1 MDAQGNIDL
10 TGVYMDPVCGFSYKR
25 INTNNTTRHTVRLF
39 RENVCTFVETKSTSG
54 NVYGLN
60 LSPKCSTSSVA
71 KYVNA
76 FLQLKNI
83 PFRVTR
89 LCDGTI
95 CISDYTDKSIGYR
108 QICPVYGF
116 SVHWQ

>member
-10 TGVYMDPVCGFSYKR
+10 TGVYLDPVCGFSYTR
-25 INTNNTTRHTVRLF
+25 NTSNNHTTYKIRLF
-39 RENVCTFVETKSTSG
+39 RHNVCTYVETKSTSG

-76 FLQLKNI
+76 FLQLRGI

-95 CISDYTDKSIGYR
+95 CISDYTDKSIGYH
-108 QICPVYGF
+108 QICPVNGF
-116 SVHWQ
+116 STYWQ